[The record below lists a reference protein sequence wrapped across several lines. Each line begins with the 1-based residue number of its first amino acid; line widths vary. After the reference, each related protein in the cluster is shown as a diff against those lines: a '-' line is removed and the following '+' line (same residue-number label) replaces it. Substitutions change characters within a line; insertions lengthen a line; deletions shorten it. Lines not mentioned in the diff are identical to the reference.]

1 MLKRVHCRTL
11 STKREVVS
19 TQANKLRNGLW
30 KIDDTKAKVT
40 TMSEELEEAQV
51 KVVDFQQQCDDYL
64 VIIVAQKKEAD
75 EQQV

>member
-1 MLKRVHCRTL
+1 M
-11 STKREVVS
+11 VS

-30 KIDDTKAKVT
+30 KIDDTKDKVT

-75 EQQV
+75 EQQVTTFNCFGVNANAIV

>member
-1 MLKRVHCRTL
+1 M
-11 STKREVVS
+11 VS

-30 KIDDTKAKVT
+30 KIDDTKDKVT

-75 EQQV
+75 EQQVNYF